1 MTPSSA
7 LEPLFVRPSHL
18 ELPRARLS
26 LVGRPLVMGIVNV
39 TPDSFYDGGR
49 HHALGA
55 AVAHAEALIQA
66 GADLLD
72 IGGEST
78 RPGAPAVEEEEELR
92 RVLPVIEFLARRAAV
107 PVSIDTMKAGVA
119 RRAIEAGAQIVNDV
133 SGLAHDPKMAE
144 VVAQTSVAVVLM
156 HMRGTPRTMQQQTT
170 YYSLMDEISE
180 VLGARLQMAEQAGIP
195 RSRVVLDPGIGFA
208 KTAHDNLVILNRLG
222 MLHCHGCALL
232 VGASRKSFLD
242 RLFGWPLEERLEG
255 SLAAAAAAVMAGA
268 QIVRVH
274 DVKETRRVVD
284 VVAAIRDAGAPDAT

>member
-1 MTPSSA
+1 MNPSSS
-7 LEPLFVRPSHL
+7 LETVHVRPSQL
-18 ELPRARLS
+18 QLPRTRLS
-26 LVGRPLVMGIVNV
+26 LVGRTLVMGIVNV

-49 HHALGA
+49 HRAMGS

-66 GADLLD
+66 GADILD
-72 IGGEST
+72 VGGEST
-78 RPGAPAVEEEEELR
+78 RPGALAVGEEEELR
-92 RVLPVIEFLARRAAV
+92 RVLPVIESLARGAAV

-133 SGLAHDPKMAE
+133 SGLENDPNMAS
-144 VVAQTSVAVVLM
+144 VVAQTSVALILM

-170 YYSLMDEISE
+170 YHSVMDEISE
-180 VLGARLQMAEQAGIP
+180 VLGARLLRAEQAGIP

-284 VVAAIRDAGAPDAT
+284 VVAAIRDAGSVSLA